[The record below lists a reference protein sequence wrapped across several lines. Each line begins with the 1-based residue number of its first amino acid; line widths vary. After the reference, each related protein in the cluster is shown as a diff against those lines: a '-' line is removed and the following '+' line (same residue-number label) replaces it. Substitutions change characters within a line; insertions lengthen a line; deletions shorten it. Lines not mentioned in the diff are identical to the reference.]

1 MYIATA
7 IMALGY
13 TRTNGVI
20 AYNQGDKSF
29 PLLTPARAKKMIDAA
44 ELKGLLWEKN
54 EDTGQLEFIPDK
66 EGWNLGNIMVLSGL
80 TYRPWHEDIGETVQ
94 NTIFSVVR
102 VIEDESTSY
111 EVVSNTFQRL
121 EGLTETQIRGLAS
134 ITEVGGIVIDEDDNI
149 QILDG
154 VIVEKK
160 QPAVVEQAETERP
173 EKKPRVS
180 RRATGDS
187 GSKTAGTKRKQS
199 TKKK

>member
-20 AYNQGDKSF
+20 AYNQSDKSF
-29 PLLTPARAKKMIDAA
+29 PLLTPARAKKMIEAK
-44 ELKGLLWEKN
+44 ELKGLIWTKSPDN
-54 EDTGQLEFIPDK
+54 EQLEFIPDK

-121 EGLTETQIRGLAS
+121 EGLTETQIRELAS
-134 ITEVGGIVIDEDDNI
+134 ITEVGGIVIDDDDNI

-154 VIVEKK
+154 VVVEKK

-180 RRATGDS
+180 RRTTVDS
-187 GSKTAGTKRKQS
+187 GSKTASTKRKPN